1 MGRVKAGL
9 DRTAVYAAGAGI
21 LPVTFTDD
29 AGRPAGVTGLELSS
43 GRPVWGSQAAPRA
56 AEIKDV
62 TASTVIMVVDG
73 KAPITIAVDLTDG
86 STLWERD
93 GVAGVGTSGDAV
105 VVVEPLAGALP
116 GQGTTMVLD
125 ARTGRTRWT
134 VRAPSSL
141 FQIGGGYALIEVSRQ
156 DRRQQYEIR
165 HLSAGDE
172 ITLTDAELDRVQHR
186 SPRLVACDPPLLQWR
201 GCSLLKALPDGVVEG
216 VRMPYTGFEVKAGFG
231 RYLWGIVGD
240 YLMALDRHGVRRTPQ
255 IQRGV

>member
-1 MGRVKAGL
+1 MIVA
-9 DRTAVYAAGAGI
+9 
-21 LPVTFTDD
+21 
-29 AGRPAGVTGLELSS
+29 
-43 GRPVWGSQAAPRA
+43 
-56 AEIKDV
+56 V
-62 TASTVIMVVDG
+62 TASTVMMVVEG
-73 KAPITIAVDLTDG
+73 KKPSTITLDLTSG
-86 STLWERD
+86 SMLWKRD
-93 GVAGVGTSGDAV
+93 GVVGVRTSGDAV
-105 VVVEPLAGALP
+105 VVVKPMAGTLP

-134 VRAPSSL
+134 VGSPSSPFL
-141 FQIGGGYALIEVSRQ
+141 IGGGYAVIEVPGSV
-156 DRRQQYEIR
+156 RRQEYEIR
-165 HLSAGDE
+165 HLSTGDE